1 MGWTE
6 RRPCVE
12 AAACW
17 RDRARDSRRSPTDT
31 SAGWPSDRIGR
42 QRHRLTAISDF
53 VVWPQLADTV
63 EKLLFRSYSKN
74 SRPVDAL
81 LLPGR
86 EGPGDLPL
94 HATRV
99 GLINA
104 ATIRGVNCRLQR
116 TDARIRGHCNLEFFN
131 RIGRSATVGH

>member
-1 MGWTE
+1 ML
-6 RRPCVE
+6 V
-12 AAACW
+12 A
-17 RDRARDSRRSPTDT
+17 TD
-31 SAGWPSDRIGR
+31 GR
-42 QRHRLTAISDF
+42 FS
-53 VVWPQLADTV
+53 ADTV

-74 SRPVDAL
+74 SRPVDAS

-99 GLINA
+99 VLINA

-131 RIGRSATVGH
+131 RIGPLRSYALPERRRSRAAVSGTARSRQYEIDTLNQPARLRGINA